1 MPAQPDLN
9 RLLRHRLGMMAVT
22 LDGDDSPPRARLVW
36 SLVNHGGQPVDPD
49 ADVFTTGV
57 RPVDVIT
64 LVAIADLY
72 GVPRG
77 YLTAPGTDP
86 GREALIDEDFFRI
99 RTTTPRPRHAITYE
113 YANRAPVPTPA
124 PAEIAA
130 VSDLARAI
138 AQAATRSVVPWT
150 LAGLAAG
157 AGGTIGLAA
166 IGTTFTW
173 VLAGLLGGFTFART
187 VYVARRDA
195 RRASW
200 VHADESIFTDE
211 LQQHLRDS
219 IARHFHT
226 LHTVSRLPLEQLVAI
241 LDSTTPIGAVQLDA
255 LTGGDQA
262 MQRTLIVA
270 AVENATQVHGYR
282 VGRGQFR

>member
-1 MPAQPDLN
+1 MSPADDPMKV
-9 RLLRHRLGMMAVT
+9 LRHRMAMMAIT
-22 LDGDDSPPRARLVW
+22 LDGADAPPRARLVW
-36 SLVNHGGQPVDPD
+36 SPVNHGGQPVDPD

-57 RPVDVIT
+57 RLVDVIT

-77 YLTAPGTDP
+77 YLTAPGADP
-86 GREALIDEDFFRI
+86 GREAMIDEDFFRI

-130 VSDLARAI
+130 VSDTARQI
-138 AQAATRSVVPWT
+138 AQAATQSAVPWI

-157 AGGTIGLAA
+157 TAGTIGLAA
-166 IGTTFTW
+166 IATTFTW

-187 VYVARRDA
+187 VYAARRDA

-200 VHADESIFTDE
+200 VHADDATFTNE

-226 LHTVSRLPLEQLVAI
+226 LHTQSRLPLEQLVAI
-241 LDSTTPIGAVQLDA
+241 LESTTPIGTVQLDA
-255 LTGGDQA
+255 LTGGDTA

-270 AVENATQVHGYR
+270 AVDNAMHVHGYR
-282 VGRGQFR
+282 VGRTQFR